1 MDWRSFPSFLPTRSQ
16 LLTIS
21 LTNYLILSGLTDS
34 RKMDEQEYLDRE
46 DHFVSIQRNTHCT
59 PWSLIFYGIIISSNQ
74 LTLWSK

>member
-1 MDWRSFPSFLPTRSQ
+1 MYYTNRGLRPQRTSLPAIICPHLRRFPSFQPTGSQ

-59 PWSLIFYGIIISSNQ
+59 P
-74 LTLWSK
+74 